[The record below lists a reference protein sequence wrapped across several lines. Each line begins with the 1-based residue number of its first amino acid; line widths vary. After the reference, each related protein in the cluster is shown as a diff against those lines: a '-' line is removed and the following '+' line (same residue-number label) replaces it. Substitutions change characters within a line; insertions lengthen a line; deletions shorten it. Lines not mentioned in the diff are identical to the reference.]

1 MKRSLSSLLMSVLF
15 VSAAFA
21 ETYSAKTFLTPRSSG
36 ANSARTLT
44 TWHNQIKEVNEDRF
58 GGSLQ
63 ANVWYSQSTN
73 KKNLGKYFGSTS
85 SRDFIWINSGEATSD
100 LNGADLFHDGQGDAD
115 LTTGSA
121 YSNAAVDKIQFRPDV
136 RSWGVEVAYNQHL
149 NKLLDGL
156 SFRVSLP
163 IEDVRTRMGI
173 SSLVTPVAATAT
185 APVLAAATVQNF
197 LAGKSVVTG
206 QSALSSLKVDSNS
219 HNKTGLADIDATLQ
233 YEVWA
238 QDHHAIALNAAVVFP
253 TGSKSTSEFL
263 FEPRVGYGHWGVG
276 AGLESHFRL
285 WTGEEDTR
293 LDLLVNANY
302 RYLFS
307 ATEKRTPT
315 VNNASLAFYHYGIVG
330 SVAAATVLSPA
341 ANVLK
346 GDYKVTPGSQVD
358 AFAALSLGL
367 GNWTLDAGYN
377 LFFRAEEDAKRKT
390 AWTDDAYGFVNY
402 DVAAGAEVLLADIAA
417 GYKLNAATI
426 VNGSVETPGQL
437 THTVF
442 GGVGYAFNEME
453 TPVHLGL
460 GGSYEFTSNNA
471 SVENWSVSGKVGVSF

>member
-36 ANSARTLT
+36 THSARTLT

-85 SRDFIWINSGEATSD
+85 SRDFLWINSGEATSD
-100 LNGADLFHDGQGDAD
+100 LNGADLFHDGAGAAAAEASDA
-115 LTTGSA
+115 
-121 YSNAAVDKIQFRPDV
+121 SNAAIDKLQFRPDV

-149 NKLLDGL
+149 DKLLKGL

-163 IEDVRTRMGI
+163 IEDVRTRMGV
-173 SSLVTPVAATAT
+173 SSLVTPVAATVG
-185 APVLAAATVQNF
+185 APILAAATVQNF

-206 QSALSSLKVDSNS
+206 QSALNSLKIDSNS

-233 YEVWA
+233 YQVWE
-238 QDHHAIALNAAVVFP
+238 QDHHSIALNAAVVFP

-285 WTGEEDTR
+285 WTGEEER
-293 LDLLVNANY
+293 SLDLLFNANY

-315 VNNASLAFYHYGIVG
+315 VNNRDLAFYHYGIVS

-358 AFAALSLGL
+358 AFAAFSLGL
-367 GNWTLDAGYN
+367 GNWTVDAGYN
-377 LFFRAEEDAKRKT
+377 VFFRQEEDAVRKT
-390 AWTDDAYGFVNY
+390 AWTDDAYGFANF
-402 DVAAGAEVLLADIAA
+402 DVAAGAEVLVGSIQD
-417 GYKLNAATI
+417 GYMLNAAKI
-426 VNGSVETPGQL
+426 VNASVETPGQL

-442 GGVGYAFNEME
+442 AGVGYAFNEME

-460 GGSYEFTSNNA
+460 GGEYEFASNNA
-471 SVENWSVSGKVGVSF
+471 AIESWSVSGKVGVSF